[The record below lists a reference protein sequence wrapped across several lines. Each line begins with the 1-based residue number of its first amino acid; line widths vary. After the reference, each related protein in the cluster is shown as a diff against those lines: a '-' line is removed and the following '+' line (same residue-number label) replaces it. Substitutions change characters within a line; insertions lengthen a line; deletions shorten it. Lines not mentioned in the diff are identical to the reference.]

1 MFCVTAA
8 VPLSVLIV
16 DDDPSVLETLQRIL
30 PAEIELESA
39 VDAAG
44 ASKLL
49 GEREYCGLV
58 LDLVLI
64 DSSGLDVL
72 RFMKEQDLNI
82 PCVVVSGKVPAYV
95 REMLDQ
101 DQVKLV
107 LPKPVEEKLLAAIVL
122 GLCGM
127 T

>member
-8 VPLSVLIV
+8 VALSVLIV
-16 DDDPSVLETLQRIL
+16 DDDPSVLETLRRVL
-30 PAEIELESA
+30 PPGIELSSA

-49 GEREYCGLV
+49 SEHDYCGLV
-58 LDLVLI
+58 LDLVLVE
-64 DSSGLDVL
+64 SSGLDVL
-72 RFMKEQDLNI
+72 RFMKEQKLDI
-82 PCVVVSGKVPAYV
+82 PCVVVSGKVPSYV

-101 DQVKLV
+101 NQVKLV
-107 LPKPVEEKLLAAIVL
+107 LPKPVEVKLLAAIVL

-127 T
+127 